1 MIKAFY
7 NFKMSPFQKDIKADH
22 IFVSDAGRELFQRLE
37 YMKQKRGI
45 MLITGMPGTGKTLH
59 LRTFVQRLN
68 PNHYSYHYL
77 PLSTVNTMDFYRQLA
92 VALGGQ
98 GCWKKSDLFAS
109 IQKSIKH
116 YVSNNKKIPVV
127 IFDEAHLL
135 KHENFYE
142 LQIISNFSMDS
153 TDPALF
159 ILIGQPHLRDKLLN
173 QMHQAFDQR
182 ITLKFHMTP
191 LSKEETHKY
200 IDHQLQLAG
209 REQDIFNQNAIEAI
223 YKNSAGTPRVINA
236 LALKCLTLGALEKKE
251 LLTEEDVYSA
261 SREL

>member
-1 MIKAFY
+1 M
-7 NFKMSPFQKDIKADH
+7 
-22 IFVSDAGRELFQRLE
+22 
-37 YMKQKRGI
+37 
-45 MLITGMPGTGKTLH
+45 
-59 LRTFVQRLN
+59 
-68 PNHYSYHYL
+68 
-77 PLSTVNTMDFYRQLA
+77 
-92 VALGGQ
+92 
-98 GCWKKSDLFAS
+98 
-109 IQKSIKH
+109 
-116 YVSNNKKIPVV
+116 VV

-173 QMHQAFDQR
+173 QMHQAFNQR

-191 LSKEETHKY
+191 FSKEETHKY

-209 REQDIFNQNAIEAI
+209 RKQDIFNQNAIEAI

>member
-7 NFKMSPFQKDIKADH
+7 NFKTSPFQKDIKGED
-22 IFVSDAGRELFQRLE
+22 IFVSATGRELFQRLE

-45 MLITGMPGTGKTLH
+45 MLVTGMPGTGKTLH
-59 LRTFVQRLN
+59 IRTFVEKLN
-68 PNHYSYHYL
+68 PNHYTHHYL

-98 GCWKKSDLFAS
+98 GCWKKSDLFVS

-153 TDPALF
+153 MDPALF
-159 ILIGQPHLRDKLLN
+159 ILTGQPHLRDKLLN
-173 QMHQAFDQR
+173 QMHQAFNQR
-182 ITLKFHMTP
+182 ITLKFNMTP
-191 LSKEETHKY
+191 LSKEETRQY
-200 IDHQLQLAG
+200 IGHQLQLAG
-209 REQDIFNQNAIEAI
+209 RKDDIFDPNAIEAI

-236 LALKCLTLGALEKKE
+236 LAGKCLTLGALEKKE
-251 LLTEEDVYSA
+251 FLTEEDVYSA